1 MHYAQWGCGMSGQ
14 WGLCHEREGGG
25 GGFGVG
31 GVRKWTL
38 ACNRD
43 PSSHARTRTSPSPRH
58 TRRGL
63 SIGGGTAGRRRRRR
77 ASHRRSDTS
86 RSGSSRARGML
97 ASPDSCGVNSRAR
110 SSPRRTRTQSRR
122 RFRRPSTCWGRCRWR
137 MRGPNN
143 PRRSSSSRCSNG
155 RDESSRPCTCG
166 ASNRVR

>member
-1 MHYAQWGCGMSGQ
+1 MSGK
-14 WGLCHEREGGG
+14 GGG